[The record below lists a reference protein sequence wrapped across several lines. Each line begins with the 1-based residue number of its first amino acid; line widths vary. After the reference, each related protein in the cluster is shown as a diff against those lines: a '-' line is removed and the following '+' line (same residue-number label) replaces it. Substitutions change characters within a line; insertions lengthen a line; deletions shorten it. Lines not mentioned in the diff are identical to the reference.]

1 MEADRRARRGVS
13 PWTRLVSAL
22 GLGALALACQP
33 ADPCAHTGAGAL
45 CLDLAGARTYT
56 WGLTANATVVADLD
70 GDGRPDL
77 VVGGGARGTVGV
89 FWGRA
94 DARGVQD
101 MFDGTATS
109 WSIGSSTQDLA
120 VADLDGDGRLDV
132 ATALPG
138 RAEIVVL
145 RGQGGRALAE
155 PERIAV
161 GDGPRRIVAADL
173 DAAGPSELVVVS
185 ETAGAVTVVRGLVA
199 DPPVSVGTGARDL
212 AIADLDSDGHLDVAV
227 AVADAGA
234 VQVLLGDGHGGLV
247 TGPRHAVSLAPT
259 AVVAADLDRDGAIDL
274 ATLDVLADDVT
285 ILHGDGQGRL
295 RARSRWPIDP
305 EPHGLTVA
313 PGDDGQPALFVLS
326 DQTGNIQRIDPRRGV
341 VLTGTPPAQPNHL
354 LVGDLDGDG
363 RDSLLYAGFAAGLG
377 ELVPARGLRVEPL
390 WQRQRTGGTVPLDI
404 DADGVDELLIDL
416 EEQPEPDPSAPI
428 DPEDPPSRT
437 LKVARGSE
445 ALDLELDSNLGGPL
459 RGAVAADFDGDDR
472 NDLVLW
478 DGRTIAVLRGLPDG
492 TFAPGVPALQPS
504 EPRAYAVVHAADRDR
519 LVFADNLSLQ
529 ALHLGSDGALA
540 VEGEVSLDDFP
551 VGLSAVDLAGDGRT
565 DLVVHLSDS
574 MLLIEDLQ
582 LDAPRRIDSPASAR
596 TVDLLLVPGEHPRRD
611 AMVCANPGL
620 VLMPD
625 LFGPSPGAPVVLDP
639 LGCER
644 LALFDLDGDGRRTEV
659 VALSTDGPA
668 SGVQRVVLT
677 PWLRDDHAWRSLASR
692 AVAEAFGAPRL
703 IQRGGGRL
711 ALLRHSSRSELVAED
726 MSLGPAIAARPRTRL
741 SSGFG
746 AEPGDFD
753 GDGAIDLFLHSGLFS
768 GASRHGFAFGDGD
781 GGFGPTE
788 LQSDFLAADV
798 ASLQVLAFQL
808 DDDPAE
814 ELVLT
819 LRSLAQDH
827 TELVRVDLE
836 DGEPRLQRLLRF
848 PSQRFVNFFPGD
860 LDGDGRLDLFVVGPV
875 EALAGGPVGPAG
887 GVGGKTVRRTAN
899 LRGVEGG
906 FAEARW
912 DELELGESFNVG
924 GLIELDGDGRLDL
937 LSYSFGL
944 DVASGLGDGRFQA
957 PRRWTEVNPYDFA
970 VGDLDRD
977 GRPDMAAV
985 VLLISAPPGFQQ
997 QLLWL
1002 RGGVTAAPPQAI
1014 FNGARSVDIADMD
1027 GDGELD
1033 LLVAGND
1040 DAVHVGRYRDGGFR
1054 FDRYPVPGGSQI
1066 MRVRDVDDD
1075 GLRDLIGWGTGS
1087 LTIVRQLP

>member
-1 MEADRRARRGVS
+1 M
-13 PWTRLVSAL
+13 SAL
-22 GLGALALACQP
+22 GIGALALACQP
-33 ADPCAHTGAGAL
+33 ADPCGRTGAGAL

-56 WGLTANATVVADLD
+56 WGLASNAAVVADLD
-70 GDGRPDL
+70 ADGRPDL
-77 VVGGGARGTVGV
+77 VAAGDVRGTVGV

-109 WSIGSSTQDLA
+109 WSLGGATQDLA

-138 RAEIVVL
+138 RAEIAVL
-145 RGQGGRALAE
+145 RGQGGRSLAE

-161 GDGPRRIVAADL
+161 GDGPRRLVAADL

-199 DPPVSVGTGARDL
+199 DPPLSVGAGARDL
-212 AIADLDSDGHLDVAV
+212 AIADLDRDGHLDVAV
-227 AVADAGA
+227 AVAEAGA
-234 VQVLLGDGHGGLV
+234 IQVLLGDGHGGLV
-247 TGPRHAVSLAPT
+247 TGPRHAVGLAPT

-285 ILHGDGQGRL
+285 ILHGDGQARV
-295 RARSRWPIDP
+295 RARSRWPVDP

-313 PGDDGQPALFVLS
+313 PDDDGQPALFVLS
-326 DQTGNIQRIDPRRGV
+326 DQSGNIQRVDPRRGV

-363 RDSLLYAGFAAGLG
+363 RDSLLYAGFSAGLG
-377 ELVPARGLRVEPL
+377 ELVPDRGLRVEPL
-390 WQRQRTGGTVPLDI
+390 WQRERTGGTVPLDI
-404 DADGVDELLIDL
+404 DGDGVDELLIDL
-416 EEQPEPDPSAPI
+416 EEQPEPDPSVPI

-437 LKVARGSE
+437 LQVARGPK

-459 RGAVAADFDGDDR
+459 RGGVAADFDGDDR

-504 EPRAYAVVHAADRDR
+504 EPRSYAVVRGADRDR
-519 LVFADNLSLQ
+519 LVFADDLALQ
-529 ALHLGSDGALA
+529 SLHLGSDGALA
-540 VEGEVSLDDFP
+540 VEDEVSLDDFP
-551 VGLSAVDLAGDGRT
+551 VGLSAIDLAGDGRT

-582 LDAPRRIDSPASAR
+582 FDAPRRIDSPASAR
-596 TVDLLLVPGEHPRRD
+596 TTTLLLVPGEHPRRD
-611 AMVCANPGL
+611 ALVCANPGL

-625 LFGPSPGAPVVLDP
+625 LFGPSPGDPVVLDP
-639 LGCER
+639 VGCER
-644 LALFDLDGDGRRTEV
+644 LALFDLDDDGRRTEV
-659 VALSTDGPA
+659 VALRSDGPA

-677 PWLRDDHAWRSLASR
+677 PWHRDDHAWRSLASR
-692 AVAEAFGAPRL
+692 AVTDAFGAPRL
-703 IQRGGGRL
+703 IHQGGGRL
-711 ALLRHSSRSELVAED
+711 ALLRHGSRAELVAED

-753 GDGAIDLFLHSGLFS
+753 GDGALDLFLHSGLFS

-788 LQSDFLAADV
+788 LQSDFLAPDV
-798 ASLQVLAFQL
+798 TSQQVLAFQL
-808 DDDPAE
+808 DDDPAD

-819 LRSLAQDH
+819 LRSLAGDR
-827 TELVRVDLE
+827 TDLLRLDFE
-836 DGEPRLQRLLRF
+836 DDGPRQRRLLRF
-848 PSQRFVNFFPGD
+848 PAQRFVNFLPGD
-860 LDGDGRLDLFVVGPV
+860 LDGDGRLDLLVVGAV
-875 EALAGGPVGPAG
+875 ADVAGNSLGSGA
-887 GVGGKTVRRTAN
+887 KTVRRTAF

-912 DELELGESFNVG
+912 DELGDSFGILGLFD
-924 GLIELDGDGRLDL
+924 LDGDGRLDL
-937 LSYSFGL
+937 LSDGFGL
-944 DVASGLGDGRFQA
+944 DVASGLGDGRFGP
-957 PRRWTEVNPYDFA
+957 PRRWTAVRPYDFA

-985 VLLISAPPGFQQ
+985 VLLFDAPPGLQQ

-1002 RGGVTAAPPQAI
+1002 RGGVTAGPPQAI

-1033 LLVAGND
+1033 LLVAGTD
-1040 DAVHVGRYRDGGFR
+1040 DAVHVGRYRDGAFR
-1054 FDRYPVPGGSQI
+1054 FDRYPVPGAVQ
-1066 MRVRDVDDD
+1066 MLRVRDVDGD
-1075 GLRDLIGWGTGS
+1075 GLRDLVGWGTGS
-1087 LTIVRQLP
+1087 LTIVRQMP